1 MDKVLHII
9 ITAVVLYFVVRFIYS
24 FKETPEEKEKR
35 EKLEA
40 ARHENYMK
48 LIEGVKVEITDGVHS
63 APEFYGMI
71 TKKVIFNSWEC
82 DHALI
87 YFKVDVYK
95 GENKVANKDF
105 FDNQLKYIS

>member
-1 MDKVLHII
+1 MDKVLQII
-9 ITAVVLYFVVRFIYS
+9 IILVVVAFVARIFYS

-35 EKLEA
+35 EKIEA
-40 ARHENYMK
+40 VRHENYMK
-48 LIEGVKVEITDGVHS
+48 LIEGVKVEITDGFHP
-63 APEFYGMI
+63 APEFYGII

-95 GENKVANKDF
+95 GETKVAHKDF

>member
-9 ITAVVLYFVVRFIYS
+9 IALVVVAFIARIIYS
-24 FKETPEEKEKR
+24 FQETPEEKEKR
-35 EKLEA
+35 EKKESV
-40 ARHENYMK
+40 RHENYMK
-48 LIEGVKVEITDGVHS
+48 LIEGVKVEITDGFHL

-87 YFKVDVYK
+87 YFKVDIYK
-95 GENKVANKDF
+95 GETKVANKDF
-105 FDNQLKYIS
+105 FDNQLKYIN